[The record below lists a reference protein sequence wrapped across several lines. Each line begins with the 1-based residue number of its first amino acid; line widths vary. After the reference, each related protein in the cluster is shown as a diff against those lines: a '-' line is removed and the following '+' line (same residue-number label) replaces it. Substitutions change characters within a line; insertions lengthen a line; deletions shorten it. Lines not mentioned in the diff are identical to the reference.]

1 MPISKEAQLLIDFV
15 RRHEGT
21 RLLSTH
27 ADVVEF
33 SGVLFNVDGSSDDPE
48 IDGHNW
54 RSLLRDRGIDGECY
68 VTNIQP
74 LRQTSH
80 PKFSVGGHMTVNQDG
95 SVPVGGE
102 CYLMPLCS
110 WHNNKARDGMAFE
123 HTETRMLKLFGYME
137 QEPHATF
144 SARMASDEE
153 FALVPLTDRGGA
165 GLLSPPQLGNQP
177 AAMLD
182 QIAGQDGSEFFVLLR
197 QCEEDGQTFYRIDD
211 AKLPA
216 ADTGGG

>member
-15 RRHEGT
+15 RKHEGM
-21 RLLSTH
+21 RLLSTS

-33 SGVLFNVDGSSDDPE
+33 TGVLFNVDGSSDDPE
-48 IDGHNW
+48 IDGYSW
-54 RSLLRDRGIDGECY
+54 RGLLRERGIDSDCY

-74 LRQTSH
+74 LGETSH
-80 PKFSVGGHMTVNQDG
+80 ANFSVGGHMTVNEDG
-95 SVPVGGE
+95 SVASGGE

-110 WHNNKARDGMAFE
+110 WHNSKARDGMAFE

-137 QEPHATF
+137 QEPRATF

-153 FALVPLTDRGGA
+153 FVVVPLIERGGA
-165 GLLSPPQLGNQP
+165 GLLFPPRLGNQP

-182 QIAGQDGSEFFVLLR
+182 RMADDEGPDFFVLMR
-197 QCEEDGQTFYRIDD
+197 QYVEDGQTFYRIEDT
-211 AKLPA
+211 KLPD
-216 ADTGGG
+216 ADGSGR